1 MFSCQSKAG
10 KESPER
16 SSDSFIAD
24 LIHCLPIIRQGDTFF
39 GKAINVTFG
48 VGPPEIRALLGVEVF
63 LLLLLR
69 RLLHE
74 LSSSGVFEVVF
85 SCVSKCA
92 AASFIWMRS
101 LNQCS
106 ADVAEKSSER
116 GWQANRTS
124 FWFYNISS
132 NDFWVFDQKKRR
144 LSAVITKA
152 SAYFCVHSSY
162 CSTNSTFQHTD
173 APPCADCR
181 TSPVTQMFRGQTPGV
196 WLKSWSGSE
205 Q

>member
-1 MFSCQSKAG
+1 M
-10 KESPER
+10 
-16 SSDSFIAD
+16 
-24 LIHCLPIIRQGDTFF
+24 
-39 GKAINVTFG
+39 
-48 VGPPEIRALLGVEVF
+48 GPPEIRAPLGVEVF

-74 LSSSGVFEVVF
+74 LSSSGIFEVVF

-116 GWQANRTS
+116 GWQANMTS

-132 NDFWVFDQKKRR
+132 NDFWVFDQKKEGFLQWLQKR
-144 LSAVITKA
+144 LHISVYIVLIALQTLLSNTLVL
-152 SAYFCVHSSY
+152 
-162 CSTNSTFQHTD
+162 
-173 APPCADCR
+173 PPVLTAGR
-181 TSPVTQMFRGQTPGV
+181 HR
-196 WLKSWSGSE
+196 WLKCSEDRLQECDWNHGQALNNSGYWRWSIRCSSSKRKLSNSVAVFHLWKG
-205 Q
+205 QPPT